1 MGKVC
6 QWLPVYN
13 VVLGFILEST
23 VVEQRTTAVAS
34 DHLVA
39 NINILK
45 TSFVILGLPANMKSL
60 KHHLYMHHDNDL
72 LYITLFSKT
81 VPQPAASL

>member
-1 MGKVC
+1 MEGSNGM
-6 QWLPVYN
+6 PVNN

-45 TSFVILGLPANMKSL
+45 T
-60 KHHLYMHHDNDL
+60 
-72 LYITLFSKT
+72 
-81 VPQPAASL
+81 